1 MRILVTGSEGFI
13 GKNLIITLKEQQSS
27 NNFEILKFSKKDS
40 LEDLKELISQSDFI
54 FHLAGENR
62 PKDESLFHKTN
73 TKLTQKICE
82 YIKDANRTIPIVFSS
97 STQVKHDNYYGK
109 SKFDAEEILKDLSNS
124 SKIPVSIY
132 RLPGVFGK
140 WSKPNYNSVVATF
153 CNNIA
158 KNKPIKIND
167 PSSEIDIVYI
177 DDVIKSFVGLIGKE
191 LKPLQFIEIQ
201 PKYSIT
207 IGELAD
213 QIKRF
218 KNSRKNLISERVGT
232 GLVRALYSTYI
243 SYLPTDDFAYPL
255 EENKDQRGI
264 FVEMLKTKDSGQIS
278 FFSAH
283 PGVER
288 GGHYHHTKTEKFLV
302 IKGKALFG
310 FRNIVTNQKFELET
324 SAKTLKI
331 VETIPGWSHFIK
343 NIGNE
348 EMLVILWAN
357 EVFDHENPDTIWC
370 EV

>member
-1 MRILVTGSEGFI
+1 M
-13 GKNLIITLKEQQSS
+13 
-27 NNFEILKFSKKDS
+27 
-40 LEDLKELISQSDFI
+40 
-54 FHLAGENR
+54 
-62 PKDESLFHKTN
+62 
-73 TKLTQKICE
+73 
-82 YIKDANRTIPIVFSS
+82 
-97 STQVKHDNYYGK
+97 
-109 SKFDAEEILKDLSNS
+109 KDLSNS

-255 EENKDQRGI
+255 EDN
-264 FVEMLKTKDSGQIS
+264 
-278 FFSAH
+278 
-283 PGVER
+283 
-288 GGHYHHTKTEKFLV
+288 
-302 IKGKALFG
+302 
-310 FRNIVTNQKFELET
+310 
-324 SAKTLKI
+324 
-331 VETIPGWSHFIK
+331 
-343 NIGNE
+343 
-348 EMLVILWAN
+348 
-357 EVFDHENPDTIWC
+357 
-370 EV
+370 